1 MATQSTS
8 KRDTTARNKARRFA
22 KHQRKHPNDKTV
34 FGQDTFQRNKHDR
47 TAVLLGTA

>member
-22 KHQRKHPNDKTV
+22 KHQRQHPKDKTV
-34 FGQDTFQRNKHDR
+34 FGQDTFPQRKHSQ
-47 TAVLLGTA
+47 TSGV